1 MSFFKENRT
10 AGIALMV
17 LGLINL
23 IGAVAAL
30 VGVVT
35 EEKIQV
41 SAAVACIGPIIMAI
55 LYFRFGVSIKNGG
68 VSKKID
74 ILAYFVRLA
83 GLGFIINAVFAL
95 WNTFENS
102 DIGVALGGLVLNIII
117 GLIII
122 FIAGRINDGK
132 QDAGDTA
139 TWLILVVLFAI
150 SAISAIIAVIGI
162 FFDAIDGKIALD
174 LTILDNVLLPIVN
187 LIIAIFMFILLF
199 DSDVK
204 REMNI

>member
-1 MSFFKENRT
+1 
-10 AGIALMV
+10 MV

-35 EEKIQV
+35 EEKIQA

-83 GLGFIINAVFAL
+83 GIGFIINSVFAL
-95 WNTFENS
+95 WNTFENNEV
-102 DIGVALGGLVLNIII
+102 GVALGALIIDIII

-122 FIAGRINDGK
+122 FVAGRINDGK

-150 SAISAIIAVIGI
+150 SAIMAIAAVVGI
-162 FFDAIDGKIALD
+162 FLHLGDLKLD